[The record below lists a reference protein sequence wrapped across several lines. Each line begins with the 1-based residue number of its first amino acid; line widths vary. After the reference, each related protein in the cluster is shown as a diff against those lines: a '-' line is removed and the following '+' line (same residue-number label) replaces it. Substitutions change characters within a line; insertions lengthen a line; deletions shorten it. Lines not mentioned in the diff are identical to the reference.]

1 MADVPE
7 DLRERRPCP
16 ACGEAIVATA
26 QKCRFCG
33 EIFDPALRP
42 KAPGDDAALRF
53 VLPVGRS
60 GWAIAAGYLGLI
72 SVLGF
77 PAPFAVVAG
86 ILAIREMRRNPKK
99 HGMGRA
105 VFGIV
110 MGAIGTIILFFMVA
124 AIFAAPPG
132 RS

>member
-1 MADVPE
+1 MSNVPE

-26 QKCRFCG
+26 RKCRFCG

-42 KAPGDDAALRF
+42 DDPGDDAALRF

-60 GWAIAAGYLGLI
+60 GWAIAAGYLGLL

-77 PAPFAVVAG
+77 PGPFALLAG
-86 ILAIREMRRNPKK
+86 ILAIREMRKNPKK

-110 MGAIGTIILFFMVA
+110 MGAIGTVILPFLVMSLVV
-124 AIFAAPPG
+124 G
-132 RS
+132 RR